1 MNITGVI
8 RTTHLSPE
16 YVAAAV
22 AADNLREM
30 ETRAVECEGVGMVE
44 TTITSTRIRSVIASM
59 DDYLTNITVAEE
71 LCREVL
77 TRTDQETDRSD
88 QKCYPNTQK

>member
-1 MNITGVI
+1 MKITGVI
-8 RTTHLSPE
+8 RTTHLLPGC
-16 YVAAAV
+16 VAAAV

-30 ETRAVECEGVGMVE
+30 DTRAVECEGTAVVQ

-88 QKCYPNTQK
+88 QRC

>member
-1 MNITGVI
+1 MKITGVI

-16 YVAAAV
+16 CVAAAV

-30 ETRAVECEGVGMVE
+30 DTRAGECEGAGVVE

-71 LCREVL
+71 LCREIL
-77 TRTDQETDRSD
+77 TGTGQDTDRSD
-88 QKCYPNTQK
+88 QRCYPNTEK